1 MVCIAWK
8 EHELEWVRQP
18 LELVLFYS
26 KADVFQSLNSLDYR
40 MATLI
45 PAKLTRSPLDTF
57 PLFPNMEA
65 CIR

>member
-26 KADVFQSLNSLDYR
+26 KADIFQSLNS
-40 MATLI
+40 
-45 PAKLTRSPLDTF
+45 
-57 PLFPNMEA
+57 
-65 CIR
+65 